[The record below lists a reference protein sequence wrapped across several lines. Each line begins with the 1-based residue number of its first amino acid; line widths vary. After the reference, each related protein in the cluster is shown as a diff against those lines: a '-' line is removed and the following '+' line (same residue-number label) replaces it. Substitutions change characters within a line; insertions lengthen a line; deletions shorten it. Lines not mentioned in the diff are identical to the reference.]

1 MGSQGRGGR
10 GGYSGSSYD
19 MWSYQQ
25 AAKSGNLADSPLNKI
40 QHKFWVTKQA
50 VTRKLNKDE
59 DEHIVASDS
68 ELDAKLELFRSIQQT
83 SGRLQRLLEIYQV
96 VIQRNIQLQG
106 IQRSILQLGIQRYK
120 LFLAIAVT
128 TRTASA
134 GWLARKTRWEGF

>member
-1 MGSQGRGGR
+1 MGSQARGGR

-96 VIQRNIQLQG
+96 RKSKQEVG
-106 IQRSILQLGIQRYK
+106 KSIESI
-120 LFLAIAVT
+120 
-128 TRTASA
+128 RTASA
-134 GWLARKTRWEGF
+134 GWPVKRMHWGGS

>member
-96 VIQRNIQLQG
+96 
-106 IQRSILQLGIQRYK
+106 GIQRYK
-120 LFLAIAVT
+120 LFLEIAVT

-134 GWLARKTRWEGF
+134 GWPARKTRWEGF

>member
-1 MGSQGRGGR
+1 MGSHARGGR

-96 VIQRNIQLQG
+96 GSQKKLEFKKV
-106 IQRSILQLGIQRYK
+106 GIQRYK
-120 LFLAIAVT
+120 RLLDISLSHL
-128 TRTASA
+128 RTASA

>member
-96 VIQRNIQLQG
+96 GIQRNILLQG
-106 IQRSILQLGIQRYK
+106 NIVQVGIQRYK
-120 LFLAIAVT
+120 RLLDISLSHL
-128 TRTASA
+128 RTASA
-134 GWLARKTRWEGF
+134 GWLARKARWEGF

>member
-96 VIQRNIQLQG
+96 G

-120 LFLAIAVT
+120 LFLDIAVT

-134 GWLARKTRWEGF
+134 GWQARKTRWEGF

>member
-96 VIQRNIQLQG
+96 
-106 IQRSILQLGIQRYK
+106 GIQRYK
-120 LFLAIAVT
+120 LFLEIAVT

-134 GWLARKTRWEGF
+134 GWLARKTRWVGF

>member
-96 VIQRNIQLQG
+96 
-106 IQRSILQLGIQRYK
+106 GIQRYK
-120 LFLAIAVT
+120 LFLDIALT
-128 TRTASA
+128 TRTGSA
-134 GWLARKTRWEGF
+134 GWLAKKTRWEGF

>member
-96 VIQRNIQLQG
+96 G
-106 IQRSILQLGIQRYK
+106 IQYYK
-120 LFLAIAVT
+120 LFLDIAVP
-128 TRTASA
+128 TRTGSA
-134 GWLARKTRWEGF
+134 GWLARKMRWEGF

>member
-96 VIQRNIQLQG
+96 
-106 IQRSILQLGIQRYK
+106 GIQRYK
-120 LFLAIAVT
+120 LFLDIAVT

>member
-1 MGSQGRGGR
+1 MGSQARGGR
-10 GGYSGSSYD
+10 GGYSGSNYD

-25 AAKSGNLADSPLNKI
+25 AAKTGNLADSPLNKI

-96 VIQRNIQLQG
+96 
-106 IQRSILQLGIQRYK
+106 RYR
-120 LFLAIAVT
+120 IYQIYI
-128 TRTASA
+128 RYIYQIYI
-134 GWLARKTRWEGF
+134 RYIRYIR